1 VSNADGYGRLLSAYP
16 ARLRRTYGPEL
27 VATMVELAP
36 GGRPGRRE
44 QLRLVADGLRE
55 RFRPPVRRPFALVL
69 AVLALLIGGASG
81 AAVGSWAGTAGY
93 PALPDPQRIL
103 PVGESHADRTSHYVF
118 AWETLRDS
126 AAVRRAV
133 EDSRRQLVAQGW
145 QATPVH
151 FGGVVTGYS
160 FTAEKD
166 SVRFDVHSASDPAQ
180 GELYI
185 AVSGR
190 PLRPAAYLPL
200 TVAGILLGMTAGW
213 LIGVALAHRIRV
225 SRRPM
230 TSQILAMTGLVLAIP
245 SAAGFV
251 VSLMSYLTAAEPTP
265 ISGAMMHEE
274 GFSFGPTAE
283 TLLSLRVSEWPVSDW
298 PLVSVQSL
306 QLLWIWGFAMVAVAA
321 VLARRG
327 VEQEKLVPT
336 AG

>member
-1 VSNADGYGRLLSAYP
+1 VSSVDGYGHLLSAYP

-27 VATMVELAP
+27 VATMVEMAP

-69 AVLALLIGGASG
+69 AVLALLIGGALG
-81 AAVGSWAGTAGY
+81 AAVGSWAGTYGY
-93 PALPDPQRIL
+93 PALPDAQRIL
-103 PVGESHADRTSHYVF
+103 PAGEIHADRTSRYVF
-118 AWETLRDS
+118 AGETLQDS

-133 EDSRRQLVAQGW
+133 EDSHRQLVAEGW
-145 QATPVH
+145 QATPVR
-151 FGGVVTGYS
+151 FGGLVTGYS
-160 FTAEKD
+160 YTATKD
-166 SVRFDVHSASDPAQ
+166 GVRFDVHSASDPAQ
-180 GELYI
+180 GAVYI
-185 AVSGR
+185 GVSGW

-200 TVAGILLGMTAGW
+200 TIAGILLGMTAGW
-213 LIGVALAHRIRV
+213 LIGVALTHRIRV
-225 SRRPM
+225 ARRPM
-230 TSQILAMTGLVLAIP
+230 TSAILAVTGLVLAIP

-251 VSLMSYLTAAEPTP
+251 VSLMSYLTAVEPTP

-283 TLLSLRVSEWPVSDW
+283 TLLALRVSEW

-306 QLLWIWGFAMVAVAA
+306 QLLWIWGFAVVAVAA

-327 VEQEKLVPT
+327 VEREKLVPT